1 MLVMFAPLA
10 FAFGNDQNQNQ
21 GQAQQSNSAAIA
33 AAAASNKTIVDMSS
47 YNKNQSSNRNQNT
60 AKGGDAYA
68 KGGSAYS
75 DSASNSKSNSGGNSI
90 ANVIEGDKI
99 PVSSAIAGTA
109 TECVNVMAAQGQK
122 GGLSLGGASA
132 ECQAAIAAKLYF
144 DLAATFKTADP
155 EMAQTYLKLGH
166 KYALKAAPGSAQV
179 FIKDTSETVIDLGL
193 IIGIVTLF
201 L

>member
-1 MLVMFAPLA
+1 MKKFITLILVMFAPFA

-33 AAAASNKTIVDMSS
+33 AAAASNKTIVDMSL
-47 YNKNQSSNRNQNT
+47 YTKNQSSNKNQNT
-60 AKGGDAYA
+60 AKGGA
-68 KGGSAYS
+68 AYS
-75 DSASNSKSNSGGNSI
+75 NSTSKSKSNSGGNSI

-179 FIKDTSETVIDLGL
+179 FIKDASETVIDLGL